1 MKYTRL
7 LVIAIIL
14 LSCTTPSPNTTVNVI
29 NSEDEQILRNL
40 KTSLWSKAYN
50 EQDTALLNRILHD
63 DFQLIDDNGDTYSK
77 KDEMEYVANY
87 GPSYSSFEFEIT
99 RLDVF
104 DNGTAMIT
112 GKGVMKGLD
121 DQGAYVTT
129 YTSSNT
135 LIKVG
140 EDWKAINSHVSG
152 VKEERF
158 ENAPE

>member
-14 LSCTTPSPNTTVNVI
+14 LSCTTPSPNVI

-40 KTSLWSKAYN
+40 KTSLWPKAYN

-87 GPSYSSFEFEIT
+87 GPSYSSFDFEIT

-135 LIKVG
+135 FIKVE

>member
-7 LVIAIIL
+7 LVIAIVL
-14 LSCTTPSPNTTVNVI
+14 LSCTTPSPNSTVNVI

-40 KTSLWSKAYN
+40 KTSLWPKAYN
-50 EQDTALLNRILHD
+50 EQDTALLSRILHD

-87 GPSYSSFEFEIT
+87 GPSYSSFDFEIT

-135 LIKVG
+135 FIKVE